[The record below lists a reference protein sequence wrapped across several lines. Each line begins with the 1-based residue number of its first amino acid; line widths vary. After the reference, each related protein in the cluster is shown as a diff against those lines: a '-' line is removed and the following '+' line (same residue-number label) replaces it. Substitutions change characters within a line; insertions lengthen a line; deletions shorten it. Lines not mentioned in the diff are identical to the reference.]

1 MKKIIKLFSTIVTI
15 AFVTF
20 VGISVICG
28 CKFAL
33 KDASAAIG
41 ELMCETP
48 KN

>member
-1 MKKIIKLFSTIVTI
+1 MIKHTSTIVTI
-15 AFVTF
+15 AFFTF
-20 VGISVICG
+20 VAISVLTAICG

>member
-1 MKKIIKLFSTIVTI
+1 MKKMTKLIFILTVVFAAICF
-15 AFVTF
+15 AL
-20 VGISVICG
+20 CG

>member
-1 MKKIIKLFSTIVTI
+1 MKKMTKLIFILTVVLAAICS
-15 AFVTF
+15 AL
-20 VGISVICG
+20 CG

>member
-1 MKKIIKLFSTIVTI
+1 MTKLILIMLLPTI
-15 AFVTF
+15 ALVCAL
-20 VGISVICG
+20 CG

>member
-1 MKKIIKLFSTIVTI
+1 MTKIIFTIVFLTI
-15 AFVTF
+15 VFCSAL
-20 VGISVICG
+20 CG

>member
-1 MKKIIKLFSTIVTI
+1 MKKMTKLIFIISVVTI
-15 AFVTF
+15 AVMCAL
-20 VGISVICG
+20 CG

>member
-1 MKKIIKLFSTIVTI
+1 MKKMTKFIFTI

-20 VGISVICG
+20 VVMFALCG

-41 ELMCETP
+41 ELMCEAP

>member
-1 MKKIIKLFSTIVTI
+1 MTKVFFIISMVSLT
-15 AFVTF
+15 
-20 VGISVICG
+20 VICALCG

>member
-1 MKKIIKLFSTIVTI
+1 MTKNKVIFII
-15 AFVTF
+15 AFATTF
-20 VGISVICG
+20 VVCALCG

-33 KDASAAIG
+33 KDATAAIG

>member
-1 MKKIIKLFSTIVTI
+1 MKIMTKIILTIV
-15 AFVTF
+15 FVT
-20 VGISVICG
+20 VAALCALCG

>member
-1 MKKIIKLFSTIVTI
+1 MTKVIQMTKDILII
-15 AFVTF
+15 AFATLLACCLL
-20 VGISVICG
+20 CG

>member
-1 MKKIIKLFSTIVTI
+1 MTKVVAIVL
-15 AFVTF
+15 ACFAL
-20 VGISVICG
+20 CG

>member
-1 MKKIIKLFSTIVTI
+1 MAKLIFILLVVPAVCS
-15 AFVTF
+15 AL
-20 VGISVICG
+20 CG

-41 ELMCETP
+41 EIDCETY